1 MLTFFLTVWE
11 IEEVVWSTSLL
22 PQQPRKKSILFCS
35 KYFLVTVSQLQ
46 MTFGTRLDGTADC
59 RGKDT
64 KGGCEFQF
72 YRLEAWE
79 VRNRWKQLCGR
90 GISRSFATSILT
102 NKMPRLR
109 LTLARSKLVLTMGIA
124 TRDVTSTNWTQS
136 TCTSCAM
143 RKPKFGL
150 QYEKRTI
157 RIIAKAHAKGEW
169 STL

>member
-1 MLTFFLTVWE
+1 MSLWSFRKQKTILLDSKTKKILQNSNSRIANLHRHWIWITIVMLTFFLTVWE

-90 GISRSFATSILT
+90 GISRSFATSILIG
-102 NKMPRLR
+102 RLGCCP
-109 LTLARSKLVLTMGIA
+109 SV
-124 TRDVTSTNWTQS
+124 
-136 TCTSCAM
+136 
-143 RKPKFGL
+143 
-150 QYEKRTI
+150 
-157 RIIAKAHAKGEW
+157 
-169 STL
+169 